1 MEAAWKLVLLFWRRL
16 EQSLTLL
23 GGGLKSRVDRRTIL
37 MRLGGG
43 LEASCGR
50 LERVLEPSWRS
61 WRRSGASSEIF
72 CGLGHGIAFTV
83 DFEKDFRQYE
93 SRLVLGFQEE
103 TRQAYIVLRSSVYV
117 TWKRGRRHGTL

>member
-1 MEAAWKLVLLFWRRL
+1 MEAAWKRVLAFWRRL
-16 EQSLTLL
+16 EESLALL
-23 GGGLKSRVDRRTIL
+23 GGGLKPHVDWRTIL

-50 LERVLEPSWRS
+50 LRGILEA
-61 WRRSGASSEIF
+61 SGRCFETSSKVF

-93 SRLVLGFQEE
+93 RRLVLGFQEE
-103 TRQAYIVLRSSVYV
+103 TRQPYIMLCISV
-117 TWKRGRRHGTL
+117 

>member
-1 MEAAWKLVLLFWRRL
+1 MEVAWKRVVLFWRRL

-23 GGGLKSRVDRRTIL
+23 GGGLKSRVDRRTIF

-50 LERVLEPSWRS
+50 LERVLEPSWT
-61 WRRSGASSEIF
+61 RSGASSEVF

-83 DFEKDFRQYE
+83 NVEKDFRQYE
-93 SRLVLGFQEE
+93 RRLVLGFQEE
-103 TRQAYIVLRSSVYV
+103 ARQPYIMLCISV
-117 TWKRGRRHGTL
+117 